1 MSNAPRFQESSGGLE
16 CVVKA
21 EVRDLLSEMDAHLT
35 GPTVV
40 DAAPEPRADDLL
52 AELGCRV
59 EVVHGIEVSGGSGGV
74 EAADVEVDLIGAQE
88 LG

>member
-1 MSNAPRFQESSGGLE
+1 MSKPLAHQESSSGLE

-21 EVRDLLSEMDAHLT
+21 EVCDLLSEVDTHLA

-59 EVVHGIEVSGGSGGV
+59 EVVHGIEVSGSSGGV
-74 EAADVEVDLIGAQE
+74 EAADVEVY
-88 LG
+88 